1 MNRKGLSSPSFGQA
15 RLFPRERKAEV
26 AEVERHTG
34 RAFFGHG
41 GAPAAGAGDS
51 SSGESEATAEADEG
65 TPPLLASASGSW
77 LGMGRGA

>member
-1 MNRKGLSSPSFGQA
+1 MAVHLGTLV
-15 RLFPRERKAEV
+15 PRDRKAEME
-26 AEVERHTG
+26 EVERHTG
-34 RAFFGHG
+34 RAIFGHGG